1 MERNLPPDRP
11 CTFTPSVIMSI
22 PPVRLSR
29 AIIQAATNN
38 IPANRI
44 CGSTLSGVTE
54 VESNQRP
61 INQRNRPK
69 PLLNH
74 SKQITSQ
81 FSSVMMKTSQEI
93 LTSLHLIKDI
103 RRLEKY
109 QREFFLKVR
118 AGTQRAASQPL
129 STPFSCVLVI
139 AIAAE
144 ERDITFNTNRYAS
157 KSLTCQFPTCLAPL
171 LVIRTVN

>member
-38 IPANRI
+38 IPVNRI

-81 FSSVMMKTSQEI
+81 FSSVMMKTSLPFPDGSPFWQ
-93 LTSLHLIKDI
+93 
-103 RRLEKY
+103 
-109 QREFFLKVR
+109 F
-118 AGTQRAASQPL
+118 QPNR
-129 STPFSCVLVI
+129 C
-139 AIAAE
+139 
-144 ERDITFNTNRYAS
+144 RYANIFVPS
-157 KSLTCQFPTCLAPL
+157 PSNPQSRFKPHTFLFLF
-171 LVIRTVN
+171 IFF